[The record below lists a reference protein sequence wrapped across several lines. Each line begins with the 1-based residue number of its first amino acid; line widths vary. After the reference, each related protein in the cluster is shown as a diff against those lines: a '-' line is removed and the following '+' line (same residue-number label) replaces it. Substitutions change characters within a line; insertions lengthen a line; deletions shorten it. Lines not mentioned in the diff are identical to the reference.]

1 MIYRGVSVI
10 TAKQYLKELKRLDTS
25 IQSKM
30 QEKKDLYSGTV
41 GAIRTDKEQMQASGS
56 NDMIPNLIERMAA
69 LEQEI
74 NREIAVFVDRKHEI
88 IAQINMLANETYV
101 SLLLKRYVEYKQ
113 LEEIAAE
120 MGYTY
125 DYIKKLH
132 WRALQA
138 FDILWTTEITAYEK
152 MSLKC
157 HL

>member
-1 MIYRGVSVI
+1 MSVI

-30 QEKKDLYSGTV
+30 QEKKDLYFGTV
-41 GAIRTDKEQMQASGS
+41 GAIRMDKEQVQASGS
-56 NDMIPNLIERMAA
+56 NDMIPNLIERVAA

-88 IAQINMLANETYV
+88 IAQINMLTNETHV
-101 SLLLKRYVEYKQ
+101 SLLLKRYVEYKR

-125 DYIKKLH
+125 KYVSRIH
-132 WRALQA
+132 GYALQE
-138 FDILWTTEITAYEK
+138 FEK
-152 MSLKC
+152 TFENSIENYASQMKLGEQRRI
-157 HL
+157 

>member
-1 MIYRGVSVI
+1 MSVI

-41 GAIRTDKEQMQASGS
+41 GAIRTDKEQVQASGS

-88 IAQINMLANETYV
+88 IAQIHTLTNEIHV
-101 SLLLKRYVEYKQ
+101 SLLLKRYVEYKR
-113 LEEIAAE
+113 LEEIATE

-125 DYIKKLH
+125 KYVSRIH
-132 WRALQA
+132 GYALQE
-138 FDILWTTEITAYEK
+138 FEKIFGNSIKNYTAQMKLGEQRRI
-152 MSLKC
+152 
-157 HL
+157 

>member
-1 MIYRGVSVI
+1 MQEVFVI

-41 GAIRTDKEQMQASGS
+41 GAIRMDKEQVQASGS
-56 NDMIPNLIERMAA
+56 NDMIPNLIERVAA

-74 NREIAVFVDRKHEI
+74 NHEITVFVDRKHEI
-88 IAQINMLANETYV
+88 ITQIHTLTNETHV

-125 DYIKKLH
+125 DYIRELH
-132 WRALQA
+132 GKALLKFGQMFA
-138 FDILWTTEITAYEK
+138 KEISAYYK
-152 MSLKC
+152 DPTQS
-157 HL
+157 HI